1 MSTAPN
7 PGIFGPETTLAR
19 FGRTLFT
26 LLLCLHFMLAY
37 MAESV
42 FVRLPDYVSGH
53 ERLPYQNRELPMLV
67 MQAAEHIHALAK
79 VAAHLPFGDKT
90 VPSMVMALLAF
101 FGMLGAV
108 YATRGTIKALTGDAS
123 LARWI
128 CLLVVLM
135 SYFDL
140 ASTWGLNY
148 TAPYDVPSLAF
159 FAVGIWLI
167 VTGRLL
173 WLYPVFA
180 IATLNRET
188 TIFLVVFYILWTA
201 VGKKEK
207 PALIAINAVVLGAVW
222 IAIKLY
228 LAHRFQGNPMDG
240 DNGLYMSHAKQNLKF
255 LLPQQWP
262 VLLSVCAFTLPIIY
276 ACRRWIR
283 NPAYTAAAAGVMALW
298 FLGMMIVGVL
308 VELRIFAEWAALVTP
323 FVALILHH
331 RFSPETIRLSSH

>member
-1 MSTAPN
+1 MSTPTA
-7 PGIFGPETTLAR
+7 GIFGPETALAR

-42 FVRLPDYVSGH
+42 FLRLPDYVAGH
-53 ERLPYQNRELPMLV
+53 ERLPYQNRELPMLL
-67 MQAAEHIHALAK
+67 MRAAGHVHALTK
-79 VAAHLPFGDKT
+79 VAAHLPFGDHT
-90 VPSMVMALLAF
+90 VPSLVMALLAF
-101 FGMLGAV
+101 FGMLAAV
-108 YATRGTIKALTGDAS
+108 YATRGTIQALTGDAS

-128 CLLVVLM
+128 ALLVVLM

-159 FAVGIWLI
+159 FALGIWLI

-173 WLYPVFA
+173 GLYPVFL
-180 IATLNRET
+180 IATFNRET
-188 TIFLVVFYILWTA
+188 TIFLVLFYILWNS
-201 VGKKEK
+201 VGKKAK
-207 PALIAINAVVLGAVW
+207 PSVIALNAIILTALW

-240 DNGLYMSHAKQNLKF
+240 DNGLFASHARQNLKF

-262 VLLSVCAFTLPIIY
+262 VLLSVCAFTLPIVI

-283 NPAYTAAAAGVMALW
+283 NPAYSAAAGGVMALW
-298 FLGMMIVGVL
+298 FLGMMVVGVL

-323 FVALILHH
+323 FLALILHH
-331 RFSPETIRLSSH
+331 RFSHEPAAA